1 MILTKIQKIRVQQV
15 PGTHSHGTCL
25 TDHRAVTLL
34 ININENQRGPNYWKL
49 NTSLLEDENYK
60 AIIKDLIHRYNTK
73 LGYGKLDVD
82 LHTLWEQFKHYGTMN
97 VVTLL
102 KHYGS
107 MDKTMV
113 Y

>member
-1 MILTKIQKIRVQQV
+1 MILTKIQKIQVQQV
-15 PGTHSHGTCL
+15 PGTHSHVTCL

-73 LGYGKLDVD
+73 LEYEKTRCRFTHPLGTIKTGNSYYKYFI
-82 LHTLWEQFKHYGTMN
+82 FKITIEI
-97 VVTLL
+97 L
-102 KHYGS
+102 
-107 MDKTMV
+107 
-113 Y
+113 